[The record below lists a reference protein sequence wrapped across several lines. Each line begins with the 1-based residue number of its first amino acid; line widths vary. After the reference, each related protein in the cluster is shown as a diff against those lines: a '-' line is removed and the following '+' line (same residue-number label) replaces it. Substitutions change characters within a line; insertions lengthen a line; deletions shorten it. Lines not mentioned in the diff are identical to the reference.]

1 MNWREQVPAFVWL
14 GVGSAIAIGAYN
26 LGIGAVNNPGPGLFP
41 FVIGLGMVLLSASII
56 AASIGTA
63 AAPTTGPTPRQTL
76 TTLAVIGAL
85 VFYALALERIG
96 FVLCTILFL
105 FGLLTVLG
113 RYGWLVAATAS
124 VGMTAGSYLIFTTL
138 LKLHLPSGPL
148 GL

>member
-41 FVIGLGMVLLSASII
+41 FVIGLGMVLLSVSII
-56 AASIGTA
+56 ATSISTA
-63 AAPTTGPTPRQTL
+63 AAPMTRPTPSQTL
-76 TTLAVIGAL
+76 TALAVIGAL

-113 RYGWLVAATAS
+113 RYDWLVAATAS

>member
-41 FVIGLGMVLLSASII
+41 FVIGLGMVLLSVSII
-56 AASIGTA
+56 ATSIGTT
-63 AAPTTGPTPRQTL
+63 AAPTTAPTPRQTL

>member
-1 MNWREQVPAFVWL
+1 MNWREQVPACVWL

-41 FVIGLGMVLLSASII
+41 FVIGLGMMLLSVSII
-56 AASIGTA
+56 ATSIGTT

-124 VGMTAGSYLIFTTL
+124 VGMTAGSYLIFMTL

>member
-85 VFYALALERIG
+85 VFYALALERIC

-105 FGLLTVLG
+105 FVLLTVLG
-113 RYGWLVAATAS
+113 RYGRLVAATAS

>member
-1 MNWREQVPAFVWL
+1 MNWREQVPAFAWL
-14 GVGSAIAIGAYN
+14 GVGSAISIGAYN

-41 FVIGLGMVLLSASII
+41 FVIGLGMMLLSVSII
-56 AASIGTA
+56 ATSIGTT

-113 RYGWLVAATAS
+113 GYGWLVAATAS
-124 VGMTAGSYLIFTTL
+124 VGMTAGSYLIFTML